1 LQDHRRQTAPRQ
13 GAVMRKAKFSQT
25 RIVAISKDAESGVP
39 AADLLRKH
47 GVSKP
52 VTWCSGAD

>member
-1 LQDHRRQTAPRQ
+1 
-13 GAVMRKAKFSQT
+13 MRKAKFSQT
-25 RIVAISKDAESGVP
+25 QIVAISKDAESGVP

-47 GVSKP
+47 GVSKA